1 MEEEGIS
8 FRDVARGWDF
18 AFDIAQET
26 ERKAM
31 EGIAKP
37 EAPQFDEE
45 IPWHSAL
52 YFKGL
57 SREWKTLYS
66 CNNLPVIVERKF
78 ERGSIVLCSDS
89 YFLSNEGLGNHPPAK
104 LLATMFAS
112 PPIIIFDEE
121 HLGVSEASN
130 IASLARRMRLD
141 GLALGLVI
149 IAGLFIWKQSTSLLP
164 RQRGDREDRHVT
176 GNDANEGFI
185 NLLHRSV
192 PKGSLLEACVAAWTR
207 ARGRHI
213 RPEERAHVDAVM
225 RAHAGRTQK
234 DAPSGYRAIAEGL
247 KRR

>member
-1 MEEEGIS
+1 LEEEGIS
-8 FRDVARGWDF
+8 FRDVAKGWDF

-31 EGIAKP
+31 EGLAEP
-37 EAPQFDEE
+37 QVPQFDEE

-57 SREWKTLYS
+57 SRDWKTLYS

-78 ERGSIVLCSDS
+78 EKGSIVLCSDS

-104 LLATMFAS
+104 LLASVFGS
-112 PPIIIFDEE
+112 RPVIIFDEE
-121 HLGVSEASN
+121 HLGVTEASN

-141 GLALGLVI
+141 GVAVCLVV
-149 IAGLFIWKQSTSLLP
+149 IAGLFVWKQSTSLLP
-164 RQRGDREDRHVT
+164 RQREERKQGDVT
-176 GNDANEGFI
+176 GSDANEGFI
-185 NLLHRSV
+185 NLLYRSV
-192 PKGSLLEACVAAWTR
+192 PKGSLLETCVAAWTR

-213 RPEERAHVDAVM
+213 RPEERTHIDAVL
-225 RAHAGRTQK
+225 RAHGGRTQK